1 MKTLP
6 PIHANLPIE
15 REMTASPRGNEA
27 RKDLSQSGE
36 RIVAEFKIAHRQYLD
51 AAGNLVGDPPAFA
64 HDRDTMVSLYRA
76 MTLSRIFDA
85 KAIALQRTGQL
96 GTYPSSAGQEA
107 IGLGYA
113 SRMTGADVMLTTYRE
128 QPAQI
133 WRGVPLAE
141 LLQFWGGDERG
152 SDFAGPRED
161 FPVAVLI
168 GSQATHAVGVATAFK
183 LRHQPR
189 VSVCALGDG
198 ATSKGDFYESI
209 NLAGVW
215 RLPAV
220 FIVINNYWAIS
231 LPREKQTAAETLAQ
245 KAIAAGIPGLQI
257 DGNDII
263 AARQA
268 SNEAIE
274 RARSG
279 GGPTVIEALTYR
291 MFDHTTADD
300 ASRYRKEELVDAA
313 WKLDPLVRLRT
324 YIVSQRWWTK
334 EDEEKL
340 IAECREKIDAA
351 VAEYLAIPPPSPADM
366 FDYLFETLP
375 TSLECQRKKYLGG

>member
-1 MKTLP
+1 
-6 PIHANLPIE
+6 
-15 REMTASPRGNEA
+15 MTASSRENEA
-27 RKDLSQSGE
+27 RPDPLQQAE
-36 RIVAEFKIAHRQYLD
+36 RVVAEFKIAHRQYLD
-51 AAGNLVGDPPAFA
+51 GNGNLVGEPPAFA
-64 HDRDTMVSLYRA
+64 RDRDTMISLYRA

-107 IGLGYA
+107 IGIGYA
-113 SRMTGADVMLTTYRE
+113 SAMIDADVMLTTYRE

-133 WRGVPLAE
+133 WRGVTLTE

-152 SDFAGPRED
+152 SDFSGPRED

-215 RLPAV
+215 QLPVV

-231 LPREKQTAAETLAQ
+231 MPREKQTAAQTLAQ

-268 SNEAIE
+268 SSEAIE

-291 MFDHTTADD
+291 MGDHTTADD
-300 ASRYRKEELVDAA
+300 ASRYRKEELVSAA
-313 WKLDPLVRLRT
+313 WKLDPLARLRT
-324 YIVSQRWWTK
+324 YLVNQHGWTK
-334 EDEEKL
+334 EDEEQL
-340 IAECREKIDAA
+340 IAACREKVDAA
-351 VAEYLAIPPPSPADM
+351 VAEYLTIPPPSPSAM
-366 FDYLFETLP
+366 FDHLFETLP
-375 TSLECQRKKYLGG
+375 HSLEWQRKKYLGG

>member
-1 MKTLP
+1 M
-6 PIHANLPIE
+6 A
-15 REMTASPRGNEA
+15 ASSRGNET
-27 RKDLSQSGE
+27 RPDPSSKGD
-36 RIVAEFKIAHRQYLD
+36 RIVAEFRIAHRQYLD
-51 AAGNLVGDPPAFA
+51 GSGKLVGEPPAFA
-64 HDRDTMVSLYRA
+64 RDRETMISLYRA

-107 IGLGYA
+107 ICVGYA
-113 SRMTGADVMLTTYRE
+113 SAMNDADVMLTTYRE

-133 WRGVPLAE
+133 WRGVTLTE

-183 LRHQPR
+183 LRHQRR

-215 RLPAV
+215 KLPVV

-268 SNEAIE
+268 SSEAIE

-279 GGPTVIEALTYR
+279 GGPTVIEGLTYR
-291 MFDHTTADD
+291 MGDHTTADD
-300 ASRYRKEELVDAA
+300 ASRYRKEELVSAA
-313 WKLDPLVRLRT
+313 WKLDPLVRARL
-324 YIVSQRWWTK
+324 YLVSQHWWTK

-351 VAEYLAIPPPSPADM
+351 VAEYLTIPPPSPADM
-366 FDYLFETLP
+366 FDHLFETLP
-375 TSLECQRKKYLGG
+375 SSLEWQRKKYLGS